1 MKKVVGLLT
10 KVKVKG
16 KNVVE
21 TIGKF
26 DTGAKSTSVDKD
38 VAIEAGLKLIEKT
51 KIYKSG
57 LGKHRRFLAKATVI
71 VEGRSF
77 EITVNISDRSHSLA
91 KVLIGRDIILG
102 NFIIDISRTN
112 YGPSE
117 KQVLKK
123 FIV

>member
-16 KNVVE
+16 KNIVE
-21 TIGKF
+21 VIGKF
-26 DTGAKSTSVDKD
+26 DTGAKTTSVDKD
-38 VAIEAGLKLIEKT
+38 VAIEAGLRLIEKT

-57 LGKHRRFLAKATVI
+57 FGKHRRFLASATLLI
-71 VEGRSF
+71 EGKKF
-77 EITVNISDRSHSLA
+77 NTIVNISDRSHSLA

>member
-1 MKKVVGLLT
+1 MKEIVGLLT
-10 KVKVKG
+10 KVKVRG
-16 KNVVE
+16 KNTVE

-26 DTGAKSTSVDKD
+26 DTGARSTSVDRD

-51 KIYKSG
+51 RVYKSG
-57 LGKHRRFLAKATVI
+57 LGKHRRFLAKAIITI
-71 VEGRSF
+71 NGKSF
-77 EITVNISDRSHSLA
+77 ETTVNISDRSHSLA

-102 NFIIDISRTN
+102 NFIIDVSRTN